1 MCTIAILLD
10 VVAGAPLVVAANR
23 DEIYARP
30 SRPPESL
37 GDGIAGGVDALSGG
51 TWLAIRR
58 DGRFAAVTNQRAL
71 APAAP
76 GLRSRGL
83 AVRELIAAADPERH
97 VAALDPTRYA
107 SMNLVWGDAGAV
119 SIAYVRRD
127 GGGGASGGTGGTIDI
142 ERLPRGIHVLCN
154 ARLGADG
161 FPRGVRLHDA
171 IAAAPRVWPAIVPAL
186 EAALADHTRVDPS
199 RTDRIRSA
207 AKQGSDSPCG
217 EGPPCGEP
225 PPSHLPPAIARE
237 LTAVCIHTP
246 GYGTRSSTILA
257 AGRGEV
263 IAYLHADGPPC
274 TTRFADQRGLL

>member
-1 MCTIAILLD
+1 M
-10 VVAGAPLVVAANR
+10 APVP
-23 DEIYARP
+23 I
-30 SRPPESL
+30 
-37 GDGIAGGVDALSGG
+37 
-51 TWLAIRR
+51 
-58 DGRFAAVTNQRAL
+58 
-71 APAAP
+71 

-83 AVRELIAAADPERH
+83 AVRELIAADDPERH
-97 VAALDPTRYA
+97 VAALDPTQYA

-127 GGGGASGGTGGTIDI
+127 GRGGAPGGPSGGAPGGAPGGTSGGAPGGTIDI

-154 ARLGADG
+154 DRLGADG

-171 IAAAPRVWPAIVPAL
+171 IAAAPRVWPAVVPAL
-186 EAALADHTRVDPS
+186 EAALADHTRVD
-199 RTDRIRSA
+199 
-207 AKQGSDSPCG
+207 
-217 EGPPCGEP
+217 P

-246 GYGTRSSTILA
+246 GYGTRSSTIFA

-263 IAYLHADGPPC
+263 IAYLHAEGPPC

>member
-10 VVAGAPLVVAANR
+10 VVAGAPLVVAPNR

-51 TWLAIRR
+51 TWLAIGC
-58 DGRFAAVTNQRAL
+58 DGRFAAGTNQRAL
-71 APAAP
+71 APVVP

-83 AVRELIAAADPERH
+83 ALRERIAAADPERH

-107 SMNLVWGDAGAV
+107 SMNLVWGDASAV
-119 SIAYVRRD
+119 AIAYVRRD
-127 GGGGASGGTGGTIDI
+127 GAPGDAPGGAVDT

-154 ARLGADG
+154 DLLGADG
-161 FPRGVRLHDA
+161 TPRGVRLHDA
-171 IAAAPRVWPAIVPAL
+171 IAAALPAWPEVVLAL
-186 EAALADHTRVDPS
+186 QAALADHTRVDPS

-217 EGPPCGEP
+217 EGPPCGDP
-225 PPSHLPPAIARE
+225 PPSHLPPEIARE

-246 GYGTRSSTILA
+246 GYGTRSSTIFA
-257 AGRGEV
+257 AGGEV
-263 IAYLHADGPPC
+263 LAYLHADGPPC
-274 TTRFADQRGLL
+274 TTRFAGQRGLL